1 MTPYEAVHGQ
11 QFPLM
16 VTYLP
21 DTSKVH
27 ATNSLPHNYDVILC
41 TLERNF
47 DNGSKSYEAT
57 RRRNCSKHSFV
68 EDDHVFL
75 CFQPNKQTSL
85 KVKAYQSTIPTMELS
100 STTQIAE

>member
-1 MTPYEAVHGQ
+1 MTTYETVYGQ

-16 VTYLP
+16 VVYLP

-57 RRRNCSKHSFV
+57 RRRNCSKRSFV

-100 STTQIAE
+100 STTPITE